1 MAHCGILAPLKFGDY
16 MQKPTYDELVA
27 LVRYLADKCDFIVT
41 DLPISQRNKDVIAE
55 CYKLYYNRESE

>member
-1 MAHCGILAPLKFGDY
+1 

-41 DLPISQRNKDVIAE
+41 DLPISKRNKDVIAE
-55 CYKLYYNRESE
+55 CYKLYYNREIE